1 MFDRLSISPSDAPL
15 RAASPLG
22 RRGMGEPRREERSP
36 FGRLSFPYLHAPNA
50 ESLELARASSNVF
63 QRRVFLKV
71 SAYWRGTFSHECDCR
86 IKLTAPSSASQ
97 KPAAFPPALILTA
110 KLPEGFAPL
119 PIGDRLNPF
128 FLELIEH

>member
-50 ESLELARASSNVF
+50 ESLELAGASSNVF
-63 QRRVFLKV
+63 SEGFSSRSQRIGEGLL
-71 SAYWRGTFSHECDCR
+71 ATECDCR
-86 IKLTAPSSASQ
+86 IKLAAPSSASL